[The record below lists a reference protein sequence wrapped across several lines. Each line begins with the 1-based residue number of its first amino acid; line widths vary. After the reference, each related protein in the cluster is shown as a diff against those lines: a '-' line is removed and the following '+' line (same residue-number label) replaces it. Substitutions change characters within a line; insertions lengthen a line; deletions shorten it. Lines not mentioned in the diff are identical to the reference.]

1 MNITTSEKAHFEH
14 EELEIKK
21 DIAKSVMASD
31 MDRWFSTKIGNDEIN
46 IDQIINDELLS
57 HKDATLIVKLIITGH
72 IEEAQK
78 LTIDLYEE
86 LVTDAINEA
95 VEDYYFAEG

>member
-21 DIAKSVMASD
+21 DFAKAKMASD

-46 IDQIINDELLS
+46 IDQVINDELLS
-57 HKDATLIVKLIITGH
+57 HKDATLIVKLMITGH
-72 IEEAQK
+72 TEEAQK
-78 LTIDLYEE
+78 LTIDLYDE

>member
-21 DIAKSVMASD
+21 DIAKSVMTSH
-31 MDRWFSTKIGNDEIN
+31 MDRWFSAGIGSNEITMH
-46 IDQIINDELLS
+46 QIINDELLS
-57 HKDATLIVKLIITGH
+57 HKDAVLIIKLIITGH

-78 LTIDLYEE
+78 LTIDLYDE

>member
-21 DIAKSVMASD
+21 DFAKAKMASD
-31 MDRWFSTKIGNDEIN
+31 MDRWFSTKIGNDEITMH
-46 IDQIINDELLS
+46 QIINDELLS
-57 HKDATLIVKLIITGH
+57 HKDAVLIIKLIITGH
-72 IEEAQK
+72 IEESQK

>member
-21 DIAKSVMASD
+21 DFAKAKMASD
-31 MDRWFSTKIGNDEIN
+31 MDRWFSTKIGNDEITMH
-46 IDQIINDELLS
+46 QIINDELLS

-72 IEEAQK
+72 IEEAQE